1 MSSCLD
7 ATVQLAS
14 SRTLYDMAAANPL
27 DGAARCVRSSNGT
40 GSEHTAWW
48 LMGFVRSFDSAL
60 VASASYDN
68 TIRLWRVAT
77 GECVQT
83 PEGHDDSVTS
93 VAFSSDSTLVASGS
107 DDKTIRL

>member
-1 MSSCLD
+1 MSGRYS
-7 ATVQLAS
+7 
-14 SRTLYDMAAANPL
+14 AACQQP
-27 DGAARCVRSSNGT
+27 NGT